1 MHDSEQEHSGIT
13 GCRVTYESTIFYNE
27 ANKFSIIVVKTSD
40 PRIPPQ
46 ACSGRY
52 YGDRMLRFTAVGYE
66 LPRTKAVEL
75 ELDGEWVESKYGYQ
89 LQVEQWQEIVPQTA
103 DGLLAYLGS
112 GLIRGIGPKT
122 AEDIVATFGPDTLNI
137 LDNEPE
143 KLLQIRG
150 ITEGKLKDIEESY
163 AESRVLR
170 NLMSLL
176 GPFKITPATAL
187 KIYQN
192 FGPACVDILKKCPY
206 DLCQISGFGFKRVD
220 GIVRKTDNRL
230 HSAERIKGAVLYTL
244 EDARSKSGHLFLPSE
259 DLVKETLLL
268 LNAPIPILEQR
279 VRAEEVQETLQQ
291 MILHGAVVAYKQYL
305 YSPRVFGQED
315 DTARMIAERLANISV
330 AENIESAL
338 ESVRESL
345 GITLSQKQE
354 QAVRTAFQHGLTIIT
369 GSPGTGK
376 TTVLKAIIEVFKNLH
391 PKGKFALMAPTGRAS
406 RRMAESTGVDE
417 ARTLHSALG
426 LGTGEEIGDGER
438 VRFVDADLVIVDEF
452 SMVDMWLAQQF
463 FKRISQHTRVV
474 LVGDPNQLPSVG
486 AGNVFYEL
494 IHSGMVPVTVLDW
507 IFRQSKDGL
516 IAYNAKFINEGS
528 TKLYYGND
536 FVFVD
541 SPTQIET
548 ARRIQD
554 IYCKEAAER
563 GIENV
568 QILSPFREKGEAA
581 SEQLNRAIRERV
593 NPFRSAEEEVKIGN
607 RTFRVHDRV
616 MQTKNTEKVSNGDL
630 GFITGIT
637 TDSKGERL
645 VQMDFGGDR
654 KLTYTPEQLAH
665 VDLAYATTIHKA
677 MGSEFETV
685 IIPIVKAHT
694 IMLYRNLLYTAVTRA
709 KKKVILVGHKP
720 ILFMAVHRAD
730 ISKRN
735 TMLGERIRLW
745 FAYMTARKFM
755 RYMDSQLPDYM
766 QLKRAFLYRSPME
779 EAISTYSDY
788 LQMCQGQNYD
798 MKSSQVLF
806 PKHCNEAHD
815 ELSRYIKKCRDEQTK
830 RAFREV
836 YENLAEK
843 ANLTSKKLQIVCPK
857 QTDDLIT
864 EGQALHHCV
873 GTYIERVAAKKCLIV
888 FVRRVEEPEKPFVT
902 VEVSNG
908 KIVQIRGERNSDPTK
923 EVKKFV
929 DLWSRKVLPMALQ
942 TA

>member
-1 MHDSEQEHSGIT
+1 
-13 GCRVTYESTIFYNE
+13 
-27 ANKFSIIVVKTSD
+27 
-40 PRIPPQ
+40 
-46 ACSGRY
+46 
-52 YGDRMLRFTAVGYE
+52 
-66 LPRTKAVEL
+66 
-75 ELDGEWVESKYGYQ
+75 
-89 LQVEQWQEIVPQTA
+89 
-103 DGLLAYLGS
+103 
-112 GLIRGIGPKT
+112 
-122 AEDIVATFGPDTLNI
+122 
-137 LDNEPE
+137 
-143 KLLQIRG
+143 
-150 ITEGKLKDIEESY
+150 
-163 AESRVLR
+163 
-170 NLMSLL
+170 
-176 GPFKITPATAL
+176 
-187 KIYQN
+187 
-192 FGPACVDILKKCPY
+192 
-206 DLCQISGFGFKRVD
+206 
-220 GIVRKTDNRL
+220 
-230 HSAERIKGAVLYTL
+230 
-244 EDARSKSGHLFLPSE
+244 
-259 DLVKETLLL
+259 
-268 LNAPIPILEQR
+268 
-279 VRAEEVQETLQQ
+279 
-291 MILHGAVVAYKQYL
+291 
-305 YSPRVFGQED
+305 VFGQED

-426 LGTGEEIGDGER
+426 LGTGEEVGDGER

-463 FKRISQHTRVV
+463 FKRIGQHTRVV

-593 NPFRSAEEEVKIGN
+593 NPFRSAEEEVKIGS
-607 RTFRVHDRV
+607 RIFRVHDRV

-637 TDSKGERL
+637 TNSKGERL

-654 KLTYTPEQLAH
+654 KLTYTTEQLAH

-735 TMLGERIRLW
+735 TMLGERIHLYCK
-745 FAYMTARKFM
+745 AYHT
-755 RYMDSQLPDYM
+755 
-766 QLKRAFLYRSPME
+766 
-779 EAISTYSDY
+779 
-788 LQMCQGQNYD
+788 
-798 MKSSQVLF
+798 
-806 PKHCNEAHD
+806 
-815 ELSRYIKKCRDEQTK
+815 
-830 RAFREV
+830 
-836 YENLAEK
+836 
-843 ANLTSKKLQIVCPK
+843 
-857 QTDDLIT
+857 
-864 EGQALHHCV
+864 
-873 GTYIERVAAKKCLIV
+873 
-888 FVRRVEEPEKPFVT
+888 
-902 VEVSNG
+902 
-908 KIVQIRGERNSDPTK
+908 ERNA
-923 EVKKFV
+923 
-929 DLWSRKVLPMALQ
+929 LPELQ
-942 TA
+942 QAG

>member
-1 MHDSEQEHSGIT
+1 MHDSEQEHRGIT

-46 ACSGRY
+46 ACNGRY

-112 GLIRGIGPKT
+112 GLIKGIGPKT

-187 KIYQN
+187 KIYQH

-230 HSAERIKGAVLYTL
+230 HSTERIKGAVLYTL

-268 LNAPIPILEQR
+268 LNAPIPIPEQR
-279 VRAEEVQETLQQ
+279 VRTEEVQETLQQ

-426 LGTGEEIGDGER
+426 LGTGEEVGDGER

-463 FKRISQHTRVV
+463 FKRIGQHTRVV

-548 ARRIQD
+548 ARRIHPCDFLEMSNRDNTWSSCHCLEGGGYRGGCQSYMGDAVSMIFFTVSDEYTQD
-554 IYCKEAAER
+554 FHTAPRITREIFCYKD
-563 GIENV
+563 NV
-568 QILSPFREKGEAA
+568 LLQSRLYP
-581 SEQLNRAIRERV
+581 
-593 NPFRSAEEEVKIGN
+593 
-607 RTFRVHDRV
+607 T
-616 MQTKNTEKVSNGDL
+616 DL
-630 GFITGIT
+630 EDQKT
-637 TDSKGERL
+637 
-645 VQMDFGGDR
+645 
-654 KLTYTPEQLAH
+654 
-665 VDLAYATTIHKA
+665 
-677 MGSEFETV
+677 
-685 IIPIVKAHT
+685 
-694 IMLYRNLLYTAVTRA
+694 
-709 KKKVILVGHKP
+709 
-720 ILFMAVHRAD
+720 
-730 ISKRN
+730 
-735 TMLGERIRLW
+735 
-745 FAYMTARKFM
+745 
-755 RYMDSQLPDYM
+755 
-766 QLKRAFLYRSPME
+766 LYRSIVQQ
-779 EAISTYSDY
+779 AIATCLDKPNLWSIKRGKDTEPYCESAADSNHYPDYEYGYAVVSLLKGESDY
-788 LQMCQGQNYD
+788 GKMTIGSVARCVCCGGEQKNHRSIRCAECGNMYVCKGCGKTVHGYGRYIDNHFY
-798 MKSSQVLF
+798 
-806 PKHCNEAHD
+806 CNECSYECTVCREKFIGMPRIGIARSGEQRGICPACYAQVVDVCGNCTIHSD
-815 ELSRYIKKCRDEQTK
+815 CLSIGANRFCPNQMSG
-830 RAFREV
+830 
-836 YENLAEK
+836 LA
-843 ANLTSKKLQIVCPK
+843 A
-857 QTDDLIT
+857 
-864 EGQALHHCV
+864 
-873 GTYIERVAAKKCLIV
+873 
-888 FVRRVEEPEKPFVT
+888 
-902 VEVSNG
+902 
-908 KIVQIRGERNSDPTK
+908 
-923 EVKKFV
+923 
-929 DLWSRKVLPMALQ
+929 
-942 TA
+942 